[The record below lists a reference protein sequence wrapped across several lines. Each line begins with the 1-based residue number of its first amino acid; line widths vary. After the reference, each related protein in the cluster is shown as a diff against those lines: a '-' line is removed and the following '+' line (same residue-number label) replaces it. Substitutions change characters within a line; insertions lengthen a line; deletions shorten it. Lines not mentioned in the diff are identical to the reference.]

1 MPERSTP
8 TPERAAPSMQPA
20 PPETERATP
29 PSEPATLPQERQAAA
44 EQTTATQ
51 RPARAAAPPE
61 RATAPVDVAR
71 QPSPAPMTVSTQTL
85 REPDA
90 RAATRVAEANAS
102 AEAMAVGRPESDL
115 SGTWTLTN
123 RIEST
128 SYEPFDGLNVGF
140 QLELRQEGSRVT
152 GIGRK
157 WMENGRPL
165 PPSARTP
172 IAVEGILT
180 DGKLELSFT
189 ERGIERT
196 SSGMFV
202 FDVNDA
208 TTLSGTFSSD
218 AANSQG
224 TSLARRHMSPR

>member
-1 MPERSTP
+1 MAERSTP
-8 TPERAAPSMQPA
+8 TPEPAAPSTRPT
-20 PPETERATP
+20 PPTTERAVP
-29 PSEPATLPQERQAAA
+29 PSAPATLPSERQAPAGS
-44 EQTTATQ
+44 TTATQ

-61 RATAPVDVAR
+61 RATPPIDVAR
-71 QPSPAPMTVSTQTL
+71 QPSFAPATASTETV

-90 RAATRVAEANAS
+90 RSAARVSGTVGAAEAI
-102 AEAMAVGRPESDL
+102 AVERPESDL

-128 SYEPFDGLNVGF
+128 ADEPLDGLNVGF

-152 GIGRK
+152 GIGRR

-208 TTLSGTFSSD
+208 ATLSGTFSSD